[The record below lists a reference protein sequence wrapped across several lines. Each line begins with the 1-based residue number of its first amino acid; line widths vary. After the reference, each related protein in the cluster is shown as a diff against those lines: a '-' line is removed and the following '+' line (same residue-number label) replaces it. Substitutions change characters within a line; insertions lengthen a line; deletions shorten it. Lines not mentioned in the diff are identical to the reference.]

1 MKQMMNSDK
10 IKRGFEKSGQC
21 ALLHATGLTRKAFDK
36 PFIGIASSFSDLV
49 PGHVDMRQLERF
61 IEKGIH
67 TGGGH
72 AFVFGVP
79 AICDGITMGHIGMH
93 YSLPSRE
100 TIADAIESVTIAHAL
115 DGLVLLTNC
124 DKITPGML
132 MGAMRLDI
140 PTIVV
145 TAGPMLTGRY
155 RGEKLTLVKDA
166 FEAVGSFRA
175 GKITEEEL
183 IQFQMEA
190 CPGVGACQGLYTANT
205 MACLCEAMG
214 VSMPGCGTALA
225 VSAKKKRIAYES
237 GEQIVALVKNEV
249 SIRQILT
256 KAAFENAIYV
266 DMALGGST
274 NTVLHLPAIAYEGG
288 LEIDY
293 DDFIKINANAAYIS
307 SIQPAG
313 DYAMEDLEFAGGI
326 PAVMNTV
333 KPLLQDGLSVSGKTV
348 LDLAEAGC
356 VTDREVIKPLDNPIS
371 SQGGIAILFG
381 TLAPDGA
388 VVKASAM
395 SPEMRQ
401 FKGAAKV
408 FDCEEDAMQAILGHQ
423 IQAGDFIVIR
433 YEGPKGGPGMR
444 EMLAPTSALVGL
456 GLRDQVA
463 LLTDGRFSGGTR
475 GNCIGHVAP
484 EAYEGGP
491 IALIENGDEIEY
503 DVDAGRLDLLVDAG
517 ELSRRKAQWQCPG
530 PKIKTGYLSKYIK
543 LVSSSREG
551 AVCK

>member
-1 MKQMMNSDK
+1 MNSDN
-10 IKRGFEKSGQC
+10 IKKGFEKSGQC
-21 ALLHATGLTRKAFDK
+21 ALLHATGLTRQSFDK

-67 TGGGH
+67 SGGGY
-72 AFVFGVP
+72 AFVFGIP
-79 AICDGITMGHIGMH
+79 ALCDGITMGHIGMH

-100 TIADAIESVTIAHAL
+100 IIADAIESVTIAHAL
-115 DGLVLLTNC
+115 DGLVLLSNC

-140 PTIVV
+140 PTIMV

-155 RGEKLTLVKDA
+155 KGEKLTLVKNT
-166 FEAVGSFRA
+166 FEAVGSYRA
-175 GKITEEEL
+175 RKITEAEL
-183 IQFQMEA
+183 IQFQLEA

-205 MACLCEAMG
+205 MACLCETMG
-214 VSMPGCGTALA
+214 ISMPGCGTALA

-237 GEQIVALVKNEV
+237 GERIVELVKNDT

-256 KAAFENAIYV
+256 KTAFENAIYV

-288 LEIDY
+288 LKIKY
-293 DDFIKINANAAYIS
+293 DDFIKISAKASYIS

-313 DYAMEDLEFAGGI
+313 DYTMEDLEYAGGI
-326 PAVMNTV
+326 PAVMNII
-333 KPLLQDGLSVSGKTV
+333 KPLLQDSMSVSGKTV
-348 LDLAEAGC
+348 LELADEGC
-356 VTDREVIKPLDNPIS
+356 VTDREVIKSLDDPLS
-371 SQGGIAILFG
+371 REGGIAILFG
-381 TLAPDGA
+381 SLAPDGA
-388 VVKASAM
+388 VVKASALG
-395 SPEMRQ
+395 PGMRK
-401 FKGAAKV
+401 FRGAAKV
-408 FDCEEDAMQAILGHQ
+408 FDSEEAAMEAILGHE
-423 IQAGDFIVIR
+423 IREGDFIVIR

-444 EMLAPTSALVGL
+444 EMLAPTAALVGL
-456 GLRDQVA
+456 GLRDKVA

-475 GNCIGHVAP
+475 GNCIGHISP

-503 DVDAGRLDLLVDAG
+503 DIDASRLDLLVDNE
-517 ELSRRKAQWQCPG
+517 ELRKRKAKWQCPG

-543 LVSSSREG
+543 LVSSCREG

>member
-1 MKQMMNSDK
+1 MNSDK
-10 IKRGFEKSGQC
+10 IKKGFEKSGQC
-21 ALLHATGLTRKAFDK
+21 ALLHATGLTRQSFDK

-67 TGGGH
+67 SGGGY
-72 AFVFGVP
+72 AFVFGIP
-79 AICDGITMGHIGMH
+79 ALCDGITMGHIGMH

-100 TIADAIESVTIAHAL
+100 IIADAIESVTIAHAL
-115 DGLVLLTNC
+115 DGLVLLSNC

-140 PTIVV
+140 PTIMV

-155 RGEKLTLVKDA
+155 KGEKLTLVKNT
-166 FEAVGSFRA
+166 FEAVGSYRA
-175 GKITEEEL
+175 GKITEAEL
-183 IQFQMEA
+183 IQFQLEA

-205 MACLCEAMG
+205 MACLCETMG
-214 VSMPGCGTALA
+214 ISMPGCGTALA

-237 GEQIVALVKNEV
+237 GEQIVKLVKNGP

-256 KAAFENAIYV
+256 KTAFENAIYV

-288 LEIDY
+288 LKIEY
-293 DDFIKINANAAYIS
+293 DDFIKISAKAPYIS

-313 DYAMEDLEFAGGI
+313 DYTMEDLEYAGGI
-326 PAVMNTV
+326 PAVMNMI
-333 KPLLQDGLSVSGKTV
+333 KPLLQDSMSISGKTV
-348 LDLAEAGC
+348 LELAAEGC
-356 VTDREVIKPLDNPIS
+356 VTDREVIKSLDDPLS
-371 SQGGIAILFG
+371 REGGIAILFG
-381 TLAPDGA
+381 SLAPDGA
-388 VVKASAM
+388 VAKASAL
-395 SPEMRQ
+395 SPGMRK
-401 FKGAAKV
+401 FKGTAKV
-408 FDCEEDAMQAILGHQ
+408 FDSEEAAMEAILGHE
-423 IQAGDFIVIR
+423 ISEGDFIVIR

-444 EMLAPTSALVGL
+444 EMLAPTAALVGL
-456 GLRDQVA
+456 GLRDKVA

-475 GNCIGHVAP
+475 GNCIGHISP

-503 DVDAGRLDLLVDAG
+503 DIDASRLELLVDNE
-517 ELSRRKAQWQCPG
+517 ELRKRKAKWQCPG

-543 LVSSSREG
+543 LVSSCREG

>member
-1 MKQMMNSDK
+1 MNSDK

-21 ALLHATGLTRKAFDK
+21 ALLHATGLTRKALDK

-61 IEKGIH
+61 IEKGVH
-67 TGGGH
+67 TGGGY
-72 AFVFGVP
+72 AFIFGIP

-100 TIADAIESVTIAHAL
+100 TIADAIESVSIAHAL
-115 DGLVLLTNC
+115 DGLILLANC

-155 RGEKLTLVKDA
+155 KGEKLTLVKNT
-166 FEAVGSFRA
+166 FEAVGSYRA

-183 IQFQMEA
+183 IQFQLEA

-214 VSMPGCGTALA
+214 ISMPGCATALA

-237 GEQIVALVKNEV
+237 GERIVELIKKEIP
-249 SIRQILT
+249 IRQIMIKT
-256 KAAFENAIYV
+256 AFENAIYV

-288 LEIDY
+288 LKIEY
-293 DDFIKINANAAYIS
+293 DDFIKISAKAPYIS

-313 DYAMEDLEFAGGI
+313 DYTMEDLEYAGGI
-326 PAVMNTV
+326 PAVMNTI
-333 KPLLQDGLSVSGKTV
+333 KPLLQDGISVSGKTIFE
-348 LDLAEAGC
+348 LADEGC
-356 VTDREVIKPLDNPIS
+356 VMDHKVINSLNDPLSRE
-371 SQGGIAILFG
+371 GGIAILFG
-381 TLAPDGA
+381 NLAPDGA
-388 VVKASAM
+388 VVKAAAL
-395 SPEMRQ
+395 SPDMRK
-401 FKGAAKV
+401 FRGTAKV
-408 FDCEEDAMQAILGHQ
+408 FDSEEAAMEAILGHE
-423 IQAGDFIVIR
+423 INEGDFIVIR

-444 EMLAPTSALVGL
+444 EMLAPTAALIGL
-456 GLRDQVA
+456 GLRDKVA

-475 GNCIGHVAP
+475 GNCIGHVSP
-484 EAYEGGP
+484 EAYQGGP

-503 DVDAGRLDLLVDAG
+503 DIDAGRLDLLIDNE
-517 ELSRRKAQWQCPG
+517 ELRKRKAKWQCPG

-543 LVSSSREG
+543 LVSSCREG

>member
-1 MKQMMNSDK
+1 MNSDK

-21 ALLHATGLTRKAFDK
+21 ALLHATGLTRKSFDK

-49 PGHVDMRQLERF
+49 PGHVDMHQLERF

-67 TGGGH
+67 SGGGY
-72 AFVFGVP
+72 AFVFGIP
-79 AICDGITMGHIGMH
+79 ALCDGITMGHIGMH

-100 TIADAIESVTIAHAL
+100 IIADAIESVTLAHAL

-132 MGAMRLDI
+132 MAAMRLDI

-155 RGEKLTLVKDA
+155 KGEKLTLVKNT
-166 FEAVGSFRA
+166 FEAVGSYRA

-183 IQFQMEA
+183 IQFQLEA

-214 VSMPGCGTALA
+214 ISMPGCGTALA

-237 GEQIVALVKNEV
+237 GEQIVELVKTGT
-249 SIRQILT
+249 STRQILT
-256 KAAFENAIYV
+256 KTAFENAIYV

-288 LEIDY
+288 LKIEY
-293 DDFIKINANAAYIS
+293 DDFIKINAKAPYIS

-313 DYAMEDLEFAGGI
+313 DYTMEDLEYAGGI
-326 PAVMNTV
+326 PAVMNTI
-333 KPLLQDGLSVSGKTV
+333 KPLLQDSMSVSGKNV
-348 LDLAEAGC
+348 LELAGEGC
-356 VTDREVIKPLDNPIS
+356 VTDPGVIKSLDNPLS
-371 SQGGIAILFG
+371 HEGGIAILFG
-381 TLAPDGA
+381 NLAPDGA

-395 SPEMRQ
+395 SPGMRK
-401 FKGAAKV
+401 FRGAAKV
-408 FDCEEDAMQAILGHQ
+408 FDSEEAAMEAILGHE
-423 IQAGDFIVIR
+423 ISEGDFIVIR

-444 EMLAPTSALVGL
+444 EMLAPTAALVGL
-456 GLRDQVA
+456 GLRDKVA

-475 GNCIGHVAP
+475 GNCIGHVSP

-491 IALIENGDEIEY
+491 TALINNGDQIEY
-503 DVDAGRLDLLVDAG
+503 DIDAARLDLLVDEN
-517 ELSRRKAQWQCPG
+517 ELKKRKAQWQCPG
-530 PKIKTGYLSKYIK
+530 PKIETGYLSKYIK